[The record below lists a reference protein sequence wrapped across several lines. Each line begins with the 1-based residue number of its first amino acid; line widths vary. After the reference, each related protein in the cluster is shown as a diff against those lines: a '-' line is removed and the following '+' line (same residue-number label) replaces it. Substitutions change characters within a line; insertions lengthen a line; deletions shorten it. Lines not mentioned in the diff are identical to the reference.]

1 MPSSTDALELHR
13 SLLVIDGHCDSA
25 CDLVASR
32 ASDPGAAPRDFLSR
46 GAGASAGGGQVDLP
60 RLREG
65 GVTCQFMA
73 MFVDDGYL
81 AGARDRTDR
90 LLEALEAVFA
100 RTGDFRLALAGRDI
114 LRAKAEGATSALLTI
129 EGGEAIGEDLDALR
143 AYYARGVRL
152 MGLTWN
158 RRNALGRGAGTGDPA
173 VDGTGGLTD
182 FGRRVVA
189 EMERLGM
196 IVDASHLSDEAL
208 DDLVAMARRPVVAS
222 HSNSRALCPHRR
234 NLTDAQAQRIAATG
248 GLVAAT
254 FAGLFVDE
262 APAKV
267 GLGRFLD
274 HVDRLVAVAGAEHV
288 GIGSDFDGFPESYG
302 VVLKDCS
309 RMPDLTA
316 GLLERGHAPD
326 TVAKIMGGN
335 WLRVIREIIG

>member
-1 MPSSTDALELHR
+1 MDALELHR
-13 SLLVIDGHCDSA
+13 SLVVIDGHCDSV
-25 CDLVASR
+25 CDLVADGT
-32 ASDPGAAPRDFLSR
+32 SDSGAKPRDFLSR
-46 GAGASAGGGQVDLP
+46 ADGAPTRGGQVDLP

-81 AGARDRTDR
+81 AEARARTDR
-90 LLEALEAVFA
+90 LLEALESVFA
-100 RTGDFRLALAGRDI
+100 RTRDFRLALKAGDI
-114 LRAKAEGATSALLTI
+114 LRAKEESAVSALLTI

-158 RRNALGRGAGTGDPA
+158 RRNALGRGAGSGDPA

-182 FGRRVVA
+182 FGKRVVA

-208 DDLVAMARRPVVAS
+208 DDLLAVARRPVVAS
-222 HSNSRALCPHRR
+222 HSNARAVCQHRR
-234 NLTDAQAQRIAATG
+234 NLSDAQAQRIAATG

-254 FAGLFVDE
+254 FAGPFVDGV
-262 APAKV
+262 PAKV

-274 HVDRLVAVAGAEHV
+274 HVDRLVSVAGAEHV
-288 GIGSDFDGFPESYG
+288 GIGSDFDGFPPSLG
-302 VVLKDCS
+302 VVLPDCS
-309 RMPDLTA
+309 RTPELTA
-316 GLLERGHAPD
+316 GLLERGHSPD
-326 TVAKIMGGN
+326 AVGKIMGGN
-335 WLRVIREIIG
+335 WLRVIREIVG